1 MKNIL
6 FVIFLLISLS
16 VWSQNV
22 VTTTSWVAAYVKTAG
37 VDDVYNFAPAEMAH
51 PPEYV
56 LKPGDV
62 LKIKSAD
69 LVVFAGYEAMV
80 KELKGPLEL
89 KEDKLLQVQTGYNY
103 KQISKGILA
112 IAEKTGTIK
121 QAEENLKDLLKT
133 YNSSRDKLLKTGLLD
148 KKILI
153 HFHQQSLAKE
163 LGLNVVGVF
172 GPGPVKP
179 SEMVKFKKL
188 GAEYIIDNI
197 HSPKG
202 KGLQEIIPEAKYL
215 KFVNFPGTN
224 GTKTLKDV
232 ILYNM
237 ELISDK

>member
-1 MKNIL
+1 MKKLFFIL
-6 FVIFLLISLS
+6 FLLLSLS
-16 VWSQNV
+16 LWAQNV
-22 VTTTSWVAAYVKTAG
+22 VTTTSWVAAYVTAAG

-69 LVVFAGYEAMV
+69 FVVFAGYEAMV

-89 KEDKLLQVQTGYNY
+89 KEERLLQVQTGYNY
-103 KQISKGILA
+103 NLISKGVLKIA
-112 IAEKTGTIK
+112 KKMGTTKKAEK
-121 QAEENLKDLLKT
+121 NLKDLLNT
-133 YNSSRDKLLKTGLLD
+133 YNSSRDKLSKLGLLD
-148 KKILI
+148 KKILV
-153 HFHQQSLAKE
+153 HFHQQSLTKE
-163 LGLNVVGVF
+163 LGLNIVGVF
-172 GPGPVKP
+172 GPGAVKP
-179 SEMVKFKKL
+179 SEMLKFKKL
-188 GAEYIIDNI
+188 GADYIIDNI

-202 KGLQEIIPEAKYL
+202 KALQEIIPNAKYL
-215 KFVNFPGTN
+215 NFVNFPGTN